1 MPHIEKA
8 SADELAA
15 FKALSEREK
24 MVKGLA

>member
-1 MPHIEKA
+1 MPEFVRA
-8 SADELAA
+8 SADELEA